1 MSGDFPGAKSGD
13 PYNGMTPGNALGGGL
28 TALDPA
34 TGLPYG
40 ADPMIDPATGLPRGY
55 VQGQPQMNNPAF
67 GGMTP
72 GDALGGGLTMPAPQG
87 FTPPPTWQR
96 TQGSSSPMSMDVV
109 DQYVDPATGQR
120 YNMVGQPIG
129 NPDTFGAPSLPG
141 QYPNLMQNPAFNP
154 AAGQPQP
161 QPTTPPTLAQQIASP
176 APGVQQLIGQLS
188 LQQRARPSMSQ
199 LSQMS
204 VPQIQPPQPVQ
215 QAPIQM
221 PTPSPGSPRPGNMD
235 AFLRNPQP
243 QPSPN
248 YPGQNFG
255 PSDLSLPGPPP
266 PQPAPNPFVPKAQPA
281 PVPQPQPRMPTQA
294 TQGYQSRIAPKPVA
308 RPAPVPVAR
317 PAPKPAPRPAPKPV
331 AKPVTRPNPFQQSRL
346 NRLGR

>member
-1 MSGDFPGAKSGD
+1 MSGNFPGATKNPPGA
-13 PYNGMTPGNALGGGL
+13 MTPGNAMGGGL

-40 ADPMIDPATGLPRGY
+40 ADANVIDPATGLPRGY

-67 GGMTP
+67 GGMNPGLRSGGPGTTGATP
-72 GDALGGGLTMPAPQG
+72 

-161 QPTTPPTLAQQIASP
+161 QPPAPPTLAEQIASP

-188 LQQRARPSMSQ
+188 LQQRARPAMSQ

-204 VPQIQPPQPVQ
+204 APQIQPPQPVQ
-215 QAPIQM
+215 QPPIADLV
-221 PTPSPGSPRPGNMD
+221 PR
-235 AFLRNPQP
+235 
-243 QPSPN
+243 
-248 YPGQNFG
+248 
-255 PSDLSLPGPPP
+255 
-266 PQPAPNPFVPKAQPA
+266 PA
-281 PVPQPQPRMPTQA
+281 PVPQARPTPDQLSLPVPAPQPLMPPQPQPGPQQLRMPMSQSAPMPTRA
-294 TQGYQSRIAPKPVA
+294 TQGYVSRLPQPAP
-308 RPAPVPVAR
+308 RPVPVKQP
-317 PAPKPAPRPAPKPV
+317 PAVRPAPKPV
-331 AKPVTRPNPFQQSRL
+331 TKAAAKPVRR
-346 NRLGR
+346 